1 MPSSYEPAFRKAL
14 DRLNA
19 GDLDEICERT
29 GAVRRANGLS
39 VGYFGREYDILL
51 PEGGFDPEDIRQ
63 SDRILILHYLNSD
76 AVPHGNGEFVVFKNL
91 PGAMFYDYAYQKRG
105 PLRILKR
112 YGNRPE
118 DLADLAPSLGGQK
131 GDYGDVSI
139 RFRVLPMIEAQVVMY
154 KGDEEFP
161 PKAEI
166 LFSDSIVAFLALEDV
181 AVLAGK
187 IAGKI
192 ADRAR

>member
-1 MPSSYEPAFRKAL
+1 MPSSYETAFRQAL
-14 DRLNA
+14 GRLNA
-19 GDLDEICERT
+19 GEVEAVCERT
-29 GAVRRANGLS
+29 GAVRKTNGLS
-39 VGYFGREYDILL
+39 VEYFGREYRILL
-51 PEGGFDPEDIRQ
+51 PEGDFDPEDLRQ
-63 SDRILILHYLNSD
+63 SDRILILHYLD
-76 AVPHGNGEFVVFKNL
+76 GEAVPQGSGGYVVFKNL

-112 YGNRPE
+112 YGSKPE
-118 DLADLAPSLGGQK
+118 DLANLARSLGGRK

-139 RFRVLPMIEAQVVMY
+139 RFRVLPMIEAQVVIY
-154 KGDEEFP
+154 QGDEEFP

-187 IAGKI
+187 IA
-192 ADRAR
+192 DRAR